1 MAVTTVT
8 IDNFKTEVLD
18 AKEPVLVDF
27 WAEWCNPC
35 RMLAPVVE
43 SLSGEY
49 EGKARFCKVNI
60 DEASDLAMTYGV
72 MSIPTLVIFFRR
84 AGERTRCWASKC
96 REAACVY
103 RRAVVILK
111 DQNGEGIRAVGNVYA
126 LFIMLRSPTGKRKTT
141 CLVTVAT
148 RRKEIRIA
156 YASRWLPAIY
166 FSQARRRPTCK
177 WIRSSAH

>member
-72 MSIPTLVIFFRR
+72 MSIPTLVIFFGGQEKERVVGLQNAGKLR
-84 AGERTRCWASKC
+84 A
-96 REAACVY
+96 
-103 RRAVVILK
+103 
-111 DQNGEGIRAVGNVYA
+111 
-126 LFIMLRSPTGKRKTT
+126 FIDGQL
-141 CLVTVAT
+141 
-148 RRKEIRIA
+148 
-156 YASRWLPAIY
+156 
-166 FSQARRRPTCK
+166 
-177 WIRSSAH
+177 

>member
-49 EGKARFCKVNI
+49 EGKARFFKVNI
-60 DEASDLAMTYGV
+60 DEASDHAKTNCVL
-72 MSIPTLVIFFRR
+72 SIPTMVIFSGGQEKERVVGLQNAEKLR
-84 AGERTRCWASKC
+84 A
-96 REAACVY
+96 
-103 RRAVVILK
+103 
-111 DQNGEGIRAVGNVYA
+111 
-126 LFIMLRSPTGKRKTT
+126 FIDGQL
-141 CLVTVAT
+141 
-148 RRKEIRIA
+148 
-156 YASRWLPAIY
+156 
-166 FSQARRRPTCK
+166 
-177 WIRSSAH
+177 

>member
-27 WAEWCNPC
+27 WEWCNPC

-72 MSIPTLVIFFRR
+72 MSIPTLVIFF
-84 AGERTRCWASKC
+84 GGQEKER
-96 REAACVY
+96 
-103 RRAVVILK
+103 VVGL
-111 DQNGEGIRAVGNVYA
+111 QNAEKAYA
-126 LFIMLRSPTGKRKTT
+126 LWATCMPFFIMLRSPTGKRKTT